1 MKESSQNF
9 LLIKVLVGCI
19 SPELIALCLWWRSH
33 RRLCLDNKPLN
44 LKLELYH
51 WLYNSILCPG
61 LGRFEKLLDSM
72 DPSVFLTTAAYV
84 AETKQNCPTDTE
96 KKRNPRCSW
105 TTIKCRHGQGFKKK
119 KKHSRGSHKAK
130 FVLRWGPTH
139 WRGCGTRQMTRI
151 SPNIREPERCKSCC
165 VLSAQSGCQAS
176 AEVLM
181 GWWEKKRKVDE

>member
-44 LKLELYH
+44 LKLEVYH
-51 WLYNSILCPG
+51 WLYNSILCPA

-105 TTIKCRHGQGFKKK
+105 TTIKCRHGQGLKKK
-119 KKHSRGSHKAK
+119 KKSIPEAAIKQSFCWDGDQPTEGAVGLDRWQEFHQILENQKDAK
-130 FVLRWGPTH
+130 VAVFYLHRVG
-139 WRGCGTRQMTRI
+139 
-151 SPNIREPERCKSCC
+151 
-165 VLSAQSGCQAS
+165 A
-176 AEVLM
+176 
-181 GWWEKKRKVDE
+181 RKVLKY